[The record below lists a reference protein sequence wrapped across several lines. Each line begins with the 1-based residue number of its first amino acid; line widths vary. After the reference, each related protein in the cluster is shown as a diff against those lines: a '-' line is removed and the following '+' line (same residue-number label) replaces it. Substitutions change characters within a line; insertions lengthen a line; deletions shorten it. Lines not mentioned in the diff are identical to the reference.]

1 MFIILFFF
9 CIVRCVHLLLT
20 HHEWN
25 ADSSTSR
32 DTGDSILAEGRKV
45 CTNVIWFYIFNRY
58 DMPWECWLQVD
69 CYVYKMIYQIPSKK
83 CISDTY
89 TISIVTLYA
98 IEDPRYANTSI
109 PCLLYCC
116 IIWGALTV
124 SVEVLVDCCIQ
135 CIPIYMLLILLI
147 FLCRV
152 HSVAPYQTA
161 KYRRHYPR

>member
-1 MFIILFFF
+1 MYLTLTKNWHSMHKARDRDKYLYFCCYFILHYLF
-9 CIVRCVHLLLT
+9 
-20 HHEWN
+20 WYQ
-25 ADSSTSR
+25 SSC
-32 DTGDSILAEGRKV
+32 SIIPKS
-45 CTNVIWFYIFNRY
+45 CIFNRY